1 MQMITRKNLVKINL
15 PGGMVSAG
23 DLYRILEAA
32 EKAGVESM
40 RFGNRQQAIFYVA
53 QDNLEALK
61 QDLMAA
67 DIMFELDADIHPNI
81 ISSYAIE
88 DVFYHA
94 DWLRE
99 GVYKDILDLFDYRP
113 QLKINLVDNNQTF
126 SPFFTGNLN
135 FIASDTSNYWY
146 LYIRFP
152 KTNIIYAWPSLVYS
166 EDIPGISSAIESVI
180 FADKE
185 QFYDQP
191 AIDGNVLHGL
201 VNAGGNFVLQPVTK
215 PLKLPE
221 FKLPYYEG
229 FNRYG
234 SKLWLGIYRRDE
246 LFPVSFLKD
255 VCKVCLKTRVGQLY
269 TTPWKSII
277 VKGIEL
283 PDRDLWDVV
292 LCKHRINV
300 RHASN
305 ELNWQVEDLCNY
317 GLELKKYLVRKFNE
331 EDVRTY
337 RLCFAIKTQ
346 PKTGLFG
353 SIIIRTQQQD
363 MQHIDSATERFEVL
377 HTREFNP
384 NSKEFISFRRDVN
397 REELSASLVELCNL
411 FYELQSEPELM
422 TSAVYL
428 EEEAG
433 GETEEQATHP
443 VYQCKNCFTIY
454 NEAYGDEL
462 NNIAAGTSFGALAI
476 YNCPTCDA
484 PKEDFERVEMQAL
497 PMEMF

>member
-1 MQMITRKNLVKINL
+1 MDTMLKKSLVKINL

-23 DLYRILEAA
+23 DLYGILDAA
-32 EKAGVESM
+32 EKAGVEHV
-40 RFGNRQQAIFYVA
+40 RFGNRQQIMFYVLA
-53 QDNLEALK
+53 EKLGALQ
-61 QDLMAA
+61 QDLLAA
-67 DIMFELDADIHPNI
+67 SIIYELDADMHPNI
-81 ISSYAIE
+81 ISSYAME
-88 DVFYHA
+88 DIFYHA

-113 QLKINLVDNNQTF
+113 QLKISLVDNNQTF
-126 SPFFTGNLN
+126 FPFFTGNLN

-152 KTNIIYAWPSLVYS
+152 KTNILYAWPSLVYS
-166 EDIPGISSAIESVI
+166 EDIPRLSSTIESIV
-180 FADKE
+180 FSRRE

-201 VNAGGNFVLQPVTK
+201 VSMTGNFVVQPVTK
-215 PLKLPE
+215 SLKLPD

-246 LFPVSFLKD
+246 LFPVPFLKD

-269 TTPWKSII
+269 TTSWKSII

-283 PDRDLWDVV
+283 ADRDLWDVV

-305 ELNWQVEDLCNY
+305 ELNWQVEDLCEY
-317 GLELKKYLVRKFNE
+317 GLDLKNYLVRQFND

-353 SIIIRTQQQD
+353 SIIIRTQHRNPQLANRD
-363 MQHIDSATERFEVL
+363 AESFEIL

-384 NSKEFISFRRDVN
+384 NSKDFVVFRSGLSRT
-397 REELSASLVELCNL
+397 ELSPALIELCNYY
-411 FYELQSEPELM
+411 YELQSEPELM
-422 TSAVYL
+422 ANVAYL
-428 EEEAG
+428 EEEA
-433 GETEEQATHP
+433 TASAVAAVLP
-443 VYQCKNCFTIY
+443 VYQCRHCFTVY
-454 NEAYGDEL
+454 DERYGEEASG
-462 NNIAAGTSFGALAI
+462 IMAGTPFTSLQH
-476 YNCPTCDA
+476 YQCPTCEA
-484 PKEDFERVEMQAL
+484 TKEAFVQVELLTPQPL
-497 PMEMF
+497 

>member
-1 MQMITRKNLVKINL
+1 MIVKKNLVKINL

-23 DLYRILEAA
+23 DLYRMLEAA
-32 EKAGVESM
+32 EKAGVENV
-40 RFGNRQQAIFYVA
+40 RFGNRQQVIFDVA
-53 QDNLEALK
+53 QDKLEVLK

-67 DIMFELDADIHPNI
+67 AIMFELDADIHPNI

-126 SPFFTGNLN
+126 FPFFTGNLN

-166 EDIPGISSAIESVI
+166 EDIPSLSSAIESTI
-180 FADKE
+180 FANKD

-201 VNAGGNFVLQPVTK
+201 VNASGNFVVQPVTK
-215 PLKLPE
+215 ALKLPD

-234 SKLWLGIYRRDE
+234 NKLWLGIYRRDE
-246 LFPVSFLKD
+246 LFSVAFLKD
-255 VCKVCLKTRVGQLY
+255 VCRICLKTRVGQLY

-283 PDRDLWDVV
+283 IDRDSWDVV

-305 ELNWQVEDLCNY
+305 ELNWQVEDLCDY
-317 GLELKKYLVRKFNE
+317 GLDLKNYLVRIFNE

-363 MQHIDSATERFEVL
+363 LQGIDPANERFEVL

-384 NSKEFISFRRDVN
+384 NSKEFVSYRKDVT
-397 REELSASLVELCNL
+397 RQELSSCLIELCNL

-422 TSAVYL
+422 AGAVYL
-428 EEEAG
+428 EEEVP
-433 GETEEQATHP
+433 GEPEEQTTHQ
-443 VYQCKNCFTIY
+443 VYQCKNCFTVY
-454 NEAYGDEL
+454 DEAFGDEL
-462 NNIAAGTSFGALAI
+462 NQVVAGTPFAAVANYS
-476 YNCPTCDA
+476 CPTCEA
-484 PKEDFERVEMQAL
+484 PKEDFMPVELQAL
-497 PMEMF
+497 TVGSS

>member
-1 MQMITRKNLVKINL
+1 MMMKKNLVKINL

-32 EKAGVESM
+32 EKAGVENV
-40 RFGNRQQAIFYVA
+40 RFGNRQQVIFYVSE
-53 QDNLEALK
+53 NKLEALR

-126 SPFFTGNLN
+126 FPFFTGNLN

-166 EDIPGISSAIESVI
+166 EDIPGLSSVIESTI
-180 FADKE
+180 FANKE

-191 AIDGNVLHGL
+191 AVDGNVLHGL
-201 VNAGGNFVLQPVTK
+201 VNASGNFVVQPVTK
-215 PLKLPE
+215 ALKLPD

-234 SKLWLGIYRRDE
+234 NKLWLGIYRRDE

-255 VCKVCLKTRVGQLY
+255 VCKICLKTRVGQLY

-283 PDRDLWDVV
+283 TDRDLWDVV

-305 ELNWQVEDLCNY
+305 ELNWQVEDLCDY
-317 GLELKKYLVRKFNE
+317 GLDLKNYLVRIFNE
-331 EDVRTY
+331 KDVRTY

-363 MQHIDSATERFEVL
+363 VQGTDFSNERFEIL

-384 NSKEFISFRRDVN
+384 NSKEFISYRKDVT
-397 REELSASLVELCNL
+397 RQELSTYLIELCDL
-411 FYELQSEPELM
+411 FYELQSEPEFM
-422 TSAVYL
+422 SNAVYL
-428 EEEAG
+428 EEEVPA
-433 GETEEQATHP
+433 EPEEQVIHQ
-443 VYQCKNCFTIY
+443 VYQCKNCFTVY
-454 NEAYGDEL
+454 DEAFGDAL
-462 NNIAAGTSFGALAI
+462 NQVTAGTPFYAIAAYS
-476 YNCPTCDA
+476 CPTCDA
-484 PKEDFERVEMQAL
+484 PKEDFVPVEMQAL
-497 PMEMF
+497 NVGKF

>member
-1 MQMITRKNLVKINL
+1 MKINL

-23 DLYRILEAA
+23 DLYHILEAA
-32 EKAGVESM
+32 EKAGVENL
-40 RFGNRQQAIFYVA
+40 RFGNRQQVIFFVA
-53 QDNLEALK
+53 ENNLEALK

-67 DIMFELDADIHPNI
+67 DIIYELDADIHPNI

-113 QLKINLVDNNQTF
+113 QLKINLVDSNQTF
-126 SPFFTGNLN
+126 FPFFTGNLN
-135 FIASDTSNYWY
+135 YIASDTSNYWY

-152 KTNIIYAWPSLVYS
+152 KTNSIYAWPSLVYS
-166 EDIPGISSAIESVI
+166 EDIPSLSSAIESTI
-180 FADKE
+180 FASKE

-191 AIDGNVLHGL
+191 SVDGNLLHGL
-201 VNAGGNFVLQPVTK
+201 VTASNNFVVQAVTK
-215 PLKLPE
+215 PLKLPD

-246 LFPVSFLKD
+246 LFPVAFLKD
-255 VCKVCLKTRVGQLY
+255 VCRICLKTRVGQLY
-269 TTPWKSII
+269 MTPWKSII

-283 PDRDLWDVV
+283 TDRDLWDIV
-292 LCKHRINV
+292 LCRHRINV

-305 ELNWQVEDLCNY
+305 ELNWQVEDLCEY
-317 GLELKKYLVRKFNE
+317 GLDLKNYLVRKFNE

-353 SIIIRTQQQD
+353 SIIIRTQQQQIQNTD
-363 MQHIDSATERFEVL
+363 HGNERFDIL

-384 NSKEFISFRRDVN
+384 NSKDYICFRKDVG
-397 REELSASLVELCNL
+397 RQELSSALTALCNY
-411 FYELQSEPELM
+411 FYELQSAPEHMAGALYM
-422 TSAVYL
+422 
-428 EEEAG
+428 EEEPP
-433 GETEEQATHP
+433 GEKEEQP
-443 VYQCKNCFTIY
+443 MQQVYQCKNCLTIY
-454 NEAYGDEL
+454 DKAYGDEL
-462 NNIAAGTSFGALAI
+462 NNIAAGTLFETLAI
-476 YNCPTCDA
+476 YKCPVCDA
-484 PKEDFERVEMQAL
+484 PKADFVPVTLEAL
-497 PMEMF
+497 PLGKA

>member
-1 MQMITRKNLVKINL
+1 MKKNLVKINL

-32 EKAGVESM
+32 EKAGVENV
-40 RFGNRQQAIFYVA
+40 RFGNRQQVIFYVA
-53 QDNLEALK
+53 ENKLEVLR

-126 SPFFTGNLN
+126 FPFFTGNLN

-152 KTNIIYAWPSLVYS
+152 KTNILYAWPSLVYS
-166 EDIPGISSAIESVI
+166 EDIPVLSSAIESTI
-180 FADKE
+180 FANKE
-185 QFYDQP
+185 QFYDQS
-191 AIDGNVLHGL
+191 AVDGNLLHEL
-201 VNAGGNFVLQPVTK
+201 VNASGHFVVQAVIK
-215 PLKLPE
+215 ALKLPD

-234 SKLWLGIYRRDE
+234 NKLWLGIYRRDE
-246 LFPVSFLKD
+246 LFPVNFLKD
-255 VCKVCLKTRVGQLY
+255 VCKICLKTRVGQLY

-283 PDRDLWDVV
+283 ADRDLWDVV

-305 ELNWQVEDLCNY
+305 ELNWQVEDLCDY
-317 GLELKKYLVRKFNE
+317 GLNLKNYLVRIFNE
-331 EDVRTY
+331 NDVRTY

-353 SIIIRTQQQD
+353 SIVIRTQQKELQRTD
-363 MQHIDSATERFEVL
+363 PGNERFEIL

-384 NSKEFISFRRDVN
+384 NSKDFVSYRQDVT
-397 REELSASLVELCNL
+397 RQELSTYLIELCDL

-422 TSAVYL
+422 AGAVYL
-428 EEEAG
+428 EEEVP
-433 GETEEQATHP
+433 GESEEQPRHP
-443 VYQCKNCFTIY
+443 VYQCQSCFTVY
-454 NEAYGDEL
+454 DQAYGDAQNE
-462 NNIAAGTSFGALAI
+462 IAAGTPFTELSS
-476 YNCPTCDA
+476 YSCPTCEA
-484 PKEDFERVEMQAL
+484 PIEDFVPVEL
-497 PMEMF
+497 PIENTVRL

>member
-1 MQMITRKNLVKINL
+1 MRVKQNLVKINL

-23 DLYRILEAA
+23 DMYRMLEAA
-32 EKAGVESM
+32 EQAGVENV
-40 RFGNRQQAIFYVA
+40 RFGNRQQVIFNVA
-53 QDNLEALK
+53 ETNLETLK
-61 QDLMAA
+61 QDLLAA

-113 QLKINLVDNNQTF
+113 QLKINLVDSNQTF
-126 SPFFTGNLN
+126 FPFFTGNLN
-135 FIASDTSNYWY
+135 YIASDTSNYWY

-152 KTNIIYAWPSLVYS
+152 KTNILYAWPSLVYS
-166 EDIPGISSAIESVI
+166 EDIPSLSSTIESTI
-180 FADKE
+180 FADKA

-201 VNAGGNFVLQPVTK
+201 VQAVGNFVVQPVTMA
-215 PLKLPE
+215 LKLPD

-246 LFPVSFLKD
+246 LFPVPFLKD
-255 VCKVCLKTRVGQLY
+255 VCNICLKTRVGQLY
-269 TTPWKSII
+269 TTSWKSLI

-305 ELNWQVEDLCNY
+305 ELNWQVEDLCEY
-317 GLELKKYLVRKFNE
+317 GLDLKNYLVRIFNE

-337 RLCFAIKTQ
+337 KLCFAIKTQ

-353 SIIIRTQQQD
+353 SIIIRTHQQD
-363 MQHIDSATERFEVL
+363 FQGITDGTEWFEVL

-384 NSKEFISFRRDVN
+384 NSKDFVSYRNDVT
-397 REELSASLVELCNL
+397 RQELSTVLIDLCNH
-411 FYELQSEPELM
+411 FYELQSEPEAL
-422 TSAVYL
+422 TGTVYL
-428 EEEAG
+428 QEEPP
-433 GETEEQATHP
+433 GEPEEQATHP
-443 VYQCKNCFTIY
+443 VYQCKNCFTVY
-454 NEAYGDEL
+454 DATYGDEP
-462 NNIAAGTSFGALAI
+462 NQVAAGTAFETLTVYS
-476 YNCPTCDA
+476 CPTCAA
-484 PKEDFERVEMQAL
+484 PKTDFIPVGEQPYTVVK
-497 PMEMF
+497 

>member
-1 MQMITRKNLVKINL
+1 MRKNLVKINL

-23 DLYRILEAA
+23 DLYGILDAA
-32 EKAGVESM
+32 EKAGVENV
-40 RFGNRQQAIFYVA
+40 RFGNRQQIIFYVEEA
-53 QDNLEALK
+53 KLEVLK

-81 ISSYAIE
+81 ISAYAIE

-126 SPFFTGNLN
+126 FPFFTGNLN
-135 FIASDTSNYWY
+135 FIASGTSNYWY

-152 KTNIIYAWPSLVYS
+152 KTNILYAWPSLVYS
-166 EDIPGISSAIESVI
+166 EDIPGLSSAIESAI
-180 FADKE
+180 FDNKE

-191 AIDGNVLHGL
+191 AIEGSVLHRL
-201 VNAGGNFVLQPVTK
+201 VTAGGNFVVQPVTEA
-215 PLKLPE
+215 LKLPD

-246 LFPVSFLKD
+246 LFSVTFLKD
-255 VCKVCLKTRVGQLY
+255 VCRICLKTRVGQLY

-277 VKGIEL
+277 IKGIEL
-283 PDRDLWDVV
+283 ADRDVWDVV
-292 LCKHRINV
+292 LCRHRINV

-305 ELNWQVEDLCNY
+305 ELNWQVEDLCDY
-317 GLELKKYLVRKFNE
+317 GLELKNYLVRKFNE

-353 SIIIRTQQQD
+353 SIVIRTQQQHLQGMEPGD
-363 MQHIDSATERFEVL
+363 ERFEVL

-384 NSKEFISFRRDVN
+384 NSKDYICFRKDVS
-397 REELSASLVELCNL
+397 RQELSASLIELCNL
-411 FYELQSEPELM
+411 FYEMQGEPELM
-422 TSAVYL
+422 TGAVYL
-428 EEEAG
+428 EEDTAAEN
-433 GETEEQATHP
+433 EEQPTHQ
-443 VYQCKNCFTIY
+443 VYQCRNCFTIY
-454 NEAYGDEL
+454 DEEQGDAL
-462 NNIAAGTSFGALAI
+462 NHIAAGTPFETLAI

-484 PKEDFERVEMQAL
+484 PKADFMPAELETLLMGKA
-497 PMEMF
+497 

>member
-1 MQMITRKNLVKINL
+1 
-15 PGGMVSAG
+15 
-23 DLYRILEAA
+23 
-32 EKAGVESM
+32 
-40 RFGNRQQAIFYVA
+40 
-53 QDNLEALK
+53 
-61 QDLMAA
+61 MAA

-81 ISSYAIE
+81 ISAYAIE

-126 SPFFTGNLN
+126 FPFFTGNLN
-135 FIASDTSNYWY
+135 FIASGTSNYWY

-152 KTNIIYAWPSLVYS
+152 KTNILYAWPSLVYS
-166 EDIPGISSAIESVI
+166 EDIPGLSSAIESAI
-180 FADKE
+180 FANKE

-191 AIDGNVLHGL
+191 AIEGNVLHRL
-201 VNAGGNFVLQPVTK
+201 VTAGGNFVVQPVTEA
-215 PLKLPE
+215 LKLPD

-246 LFPVSFLKD
+246 LFSVTFLKD
-255 VCKVCLKTRVGQLY
+255 VCRICLKTRVGQLY

-277 VKGIEL
+277 IKGIEL
-283 PDRDLWDVV
+283 ADRDLWDVV

-305 ELNWQVEDLCNY
+305 ELNWQVEDLCDY
-317 GLELKKYLVRKFNE
+317 GLELKNYLVRKFNE

-353 SIIIRTQQQD
+353 SIVIRTQQQHLQGIEPGD
-363 MQHIDSATERFEVL
+363 ERFEVL

-384 NSKEFISFRRDVN
+384 NSKDYICFRKDVS
-397 REELSASLVELCNL
+397 RQELSASLIELCNL
-411 FYELQSEPELM
+411 YYEMQSEPELM
-422 TSAVYL
+422 AGAVYL
-428 EEEAG
+428 EEDAAA
-433 GETEEQATHP
+433 ETEEQPTHQ
-443 VYQCKNCFTIY
+443 VYQCRNCFTIY
-454 NEAYGDEL
+454 DEEQGDAL
-462 NNIAAGTSFGALAI
+462 NHIAAGTPFEALAI

-484 PKEDFERVEMQAL
+484 PKEDFVPAELEAL
-497 PMEMF
+497 LMGKA